1 MSITLYRVVR
11 EAFHSKV
18 TSEQRP
24 EKSKR
29 MSCMDTLRKSVLV
42 KGNSTC
48 RGPEV
53 NGPGVLKEQ
62 GREHEE
68 EARRRVADEIIE
80 IARVQVI

>member
-1 MSITLYRVVR
+1 
-11 EAFHSKV
+11 
-18 TSEQRP
+18 
-24 EKSKR
+24 

-68 EARRRVADEIIE
+68 EGRRRVADEIIE
-80 IARVQVI
+80 IARVQVIQGFVSQFKDSFLPWRNLESLKVWKEI